1 DLLAAKTLARIPVI
15 PVRFEIS
22 GVRLAKMAAMS
33 QPLQFRLRTLFWLTA
48 AVAALCTVLP
58 RLLREFEPFRRFIGE
73 NGWVFLPAAALLA
86 FHIGRVLFALR
97 RFRNSGL

>member
-1 DLLAAKTLARIPVI
+1 
-15 PVRFEIS
+15 
-22 GVRLAKMAAMS
+22 MS
-33 QPLQFRLRTLFWLTA
+33 QPFQFRLLTIFRLTA
-48 AVAALCTVLP
+48 AVGVLCMVSP
-58 RLLREFEPFRRFIGE
+58 PILREFDSFRRFMSE